1 VLEASEP
8 RLRGDLRIEKKTSRQ
23 SNRPYSTRI
32 KRNSNKTKVEY
43 KETRLLEP
51 VAQER
56 LEVFASQAEQ
66 RRGRGVP
73 VNKKTR
79 RQSNRQYEN

>member
-1 VLEASEP
+1 MLEASEP
-8 RLRGDLRIEKKTSRQ
+8 RLRGDLRIKKTSRQ

-43 KETRLLEP
+43 KETRLLEA

-79 RQSNRQYEN
+79 RQSNRQYRN

>member
-1 VLEASEP
+1 M
-8 RLRGDLRIEKKTSRQ
+8 
-23 SNRPYSTRI
+23 
-32 KRNSNKTKVEY
+32 TKVEY
-43 KETRLLEP
+43 KETRLLEA

-79 RQSNRQYEN
+79 RQSNRQYTN

>member
-1 VLEASEP
+1 MLEASEP
-8 RLRGDLRIEKKTSRQ
+8 RLRGDLRIKKHKSRQ